1 MTTSSP
7 WANIVRFAY
16 IRIACIGW
24 IFAIVAGSL
33 CAEASASG
41 VLLNKS
47 VRVPIEWKRK
57 QHPFVSSSS
66 CSPVGAMLISKSF
79 QAFTR
84 SQGLSVRGGDSSSA
98 TRSVPPKKKKKLKR
112 KKNSELKANGQELAT
127 KRGNDSSDALE
138 DLLSPYLRNLLHSL
152 LSGLQK
158 YSPELATTFRA
169 ILRSIG
175 SLLGLQLLSPEE
187 EATVD
192 KSTIAK
198 SSDSQTES
206 SANAK
211 SERRTR
217 KSNKPKKIHAAS
229 SSTSGIAQDH
239 VAQSLKSTNP
249 NYRIQREL
257 KTFLQEPPPNLS
269 VTVGKNIRVWIVT
282 IQGAVNTIY
291 EGETFRLRI
300 QFPPQYPTVPPSVY
314 FLPPHIPIHEHVY
327 SNGDICLSLLGKD
340 WRPTMTAQSIAV
352 SILSI
357 LSSAQS
363 KTIPMDNAQHAQNK
377 PGQYQKD
384 WVYHDDNC

>member
-1 MTTSSP
+1 MATLSP
-7 WANIVRFAY
+7 WSNIVSFAY
-16 IRIACIGW
+16 ILLVCIGW
-24 IFAIVAGSL
+24 IFAIVEG
-33 CAEASASG
+33 SASG

-47 VRVPIEWKRK
+47 VRAPIEWKMA
-57 QHPFVSSSS
+57 QQPFVRSSS
-66 CSPVGAMLISKSF
+66 CSPVGAMIISKSF
-79 QAFTR
+79 QAFTK
-84 SQGLSVRGGDSSSA
+84 SQGLSVRGGDSSST
-98 TRSVPPKKKKKLKR
+98 TRSVLPKKKKKLKR
-112 KKNSELKANGQELAT
+112 KKISKLAANGQELAT
-127 KRGNDSSDALE
+127 KRGNDSSE
-138 DLLSPYLRNLLHSL
+138 DLLSPYIRNLLQSL
-152 LSGLQK
+152 VSGLEK

-175 SLLGLQLLSPEE
+175 PLLGLQLLSPEE
-187 EATVD
+187 ETTVD
-192 KSTIAK
+192 KSSIAK
-198 SSDSQTES
+198 SSDSQTKS
-206 SANAK
+206 STNGK

-217 KSNKPKKIHAAS
+217 KADKPKKIHASS

-300 QFPPQYPTVPPSVY
+300 QFPAQYPTVPPSVY